1 MKIGICSGYFQRF
14 HTGHRRYIKEAKA
27 ACDMLVVII
36 NNDGQQKHKYKGFKE
51 IRSCAEI
58 EKEIKKDFEVLTVES
73 IDTDGS
79 VCATLET
86 LRKKYPTDELM
97 FIKDA
102 DRTIAN
108 IPEKA
113 VLETANIRLLQ
124 FTNPKEESSTAIMR
138 REAQ

>member
-36 NNDGQQKHKYKGFKE
+36 NNDSQQKRKYKGFKK

-79 VCATLET
+79 VCATLEAM
-86 LRKKYPTDELM
+86 RKKYPTDELM

>member
-36 NNDGQQKHKYKGFKE
+36 NNDGQQKRKYKGFKK

-58 EKEIKKDFEVLTVES
+58 EKEIKRDFEVLTVES

-79 VCATLET
+79 VCATLGA

>member
-36 NNDGQQKHKYKGFKE
+36 NNDGQQKRKYKGFKK

-79 VCATLET
+79 VCATLEAM
-86 LRKKYPTDELM
+86 RKKYPTDELM